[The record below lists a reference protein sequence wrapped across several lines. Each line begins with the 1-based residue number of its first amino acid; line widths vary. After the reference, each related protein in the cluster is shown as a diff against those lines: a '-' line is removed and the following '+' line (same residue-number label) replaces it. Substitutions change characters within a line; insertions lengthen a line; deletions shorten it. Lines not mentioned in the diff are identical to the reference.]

1 MINSGLKK
9 LNKEF
14 LFQFVLILVLGIAT
28 AVEKHEAALDLFL
41 SVSKL
46 SFFLSYTLAALFIGY
61 VLLPRFFY
69 KKKYWLF
76 TIGVFLVLFTVIG
89 VEELI
94 LEQIFYPNS
103 RGKNFPG
110 FIHTLLEIL
119 PTILILVGFKFAWDA
134 QQKQSELEQ
143 LNNAMAESR
152 MQFLKSQINPH
163 FLFNNLNNLYAYA
176 LEQSPKT
183 PTIIL
188 ELSSLLR
195 YMLYDCQEKLVP
207 LEKEI
212 KSLKDFIHL
221 QELQIEDRG
230 DIQFTVS
237 GQTIGWSIA
246 PLILVVFI
254 ENCFK
259 HSTSSQTDEIQ
270 IDIDITIKNNQ
281 LVMECNNTFS
291 SNTNTQKLSKGI
303 GLENV
308 QARLDLLYPNAHQL
322 DIKAEENI
330 YKVKLELNLV
340 TSKELSSS

>member
-1 MINSGLKK
+1 MINTVSKNI
-9 LNKEF
+9 NKEF
-14 LFQFVLILVLGIAT
+14 LFQFILILVLGIAT
-28 AVEKHEAALDLFL
+28 SVEKKEAAFNLFL
-41 SVSKL
+41 SPSQL
-46 SFFLSYTLAALFIGY
+46 SFFLSYAIAALFIGY

-76 TIGVFLVLFTVIG
+76 GMSVLAVLIAVIV

-94 LEQIFYPNS
+94 LEQIFYPDS
-103 RGKNFPG
+103 RGKSFPG
-110 FIHTLLEIL
+110 FIRTLLGVL
-119 PTILILVGFKFAWDA
+119 PTIVILVGFKFAWDA

-143 LNNAMAESR
+143 LNTAMAESR

-176 LEQSPKT
+176 LENSPKT

-195 YMLYDCQEKLVP
+195 YMLYDCQEKVVP

-212 KSLKDFIHL
+212 KSLRDFIHL
-221 QELQIEDRG
+221 QNLQIEDRG

-237 GQTIGWSIA
+237 GQPKEWMIA
-246 PLILVVFI
+246 PLILIVFI

-259 HSTSSQTDEIQ
+259 HSTSSQTNNIQ
-270 IDIDITIKNNQ
+270 IDIDIAIQNNQ
-281 LVMECNNTFS
+281 LVMECSNTFS
-291 SNTNTQKLSKGI
+291 PNTNTEKLTKGI

-308 QARLDLLYPNAHQL
+308 KDRLELLYHNAYQL
-322 DIKAEENI
+322 DIQENGGI
-330 YKVKLELNLV
+330 YKVQLELTLE
-340 TSKELSSS
+340 K

>member
-1 MINSGLKK
+1 MMNTFFRKI
-9 LNKEF
+9 NKEF
-14 LFQFVLILVLGIAT
+14 LFQFILILVLGIAT
-28 AVEKHEAALDLFL
+28 SVEKHEAAWNLFL
-41 SVSKL
+41 SASKL
-46 SFFLSYTLAALFIGY
+46 SFFLSYTFAALFIGY

-69 KKKYWLF
+69 KKRYWLF
-76 TIGVFLVLFTVIG
+76 AFSVFLVLITVIAT
-89 VEELI
+89 EELV

-103 RGKNFPG
+103 RGKSFPG

-143 LNNAMAESR
+143 LNTAMAESR
-152 MQFLKSQINPH
+152 MRFLKSQINPH

-176 LEQSPKT
+176 LENSPKT

-195 YMLYDCQEKLVP
+195 YMLYDCQAELVP
-207 LEKEI
+207 LAKEI

-237 GQTIGWSIA
+237 GETSNWMIA

-259 HSTSSQTDEIQ
+259 HSTSSQIDEIQ
-270 IDIDITIKNNQ
+270 IDIDIAIQNNQ
-281 LVMECNNTFS
+281 LVMTCSNSFS
-291 SNTNTQKLSKGI
+291 PATNTQKLSKGI

-308 QARLDLLYPNAHQL
+308 QSRLDLLYPDAHHLAIQN
-322 DIKAEENI
+322 EENV
-330 YKVKLELNLV
+330 YKVRLELTLAH
-340 TSKELSSS
+340 